1 MGKIIVATCSEKLPK
16 VQKIAKSG
24 HTAGE
29 IRSSLVEGEQP
40 DRPNGPTSLEWNV
53 GGSPGLVVMGGDSS
67 FKGREF
73 ESRHGILDGQ
83 FSQLVVVKIVL
94 CV

>member
-1 MGKIIVATCSEKLPK
+1 M
-16 VQKIAKSG
+16 
-24 HTAGE
+24 
-29 IRSSLVEGEQP
+29 
-40 DRPNGPTSLEWNV
+40 
-53 GGSPGLVVMGGDSS
+53 VMGGDSS